1 MAAHL
6 EHQYDEAEVKAIA
19 EQYNISEGQARQ
31 KIYQRKYNEQYRT
44 EHRQER
50 IRYLR
55 EYRERRERN
64 GGRCL
69 LKSCKEV

>member
-31 KIYQRKYNEQYRT
+31 KIYQRKYNKQYRT

-50 IRYLR
+50 IKYLR
-55 EYRERRERN
+55 EYRERREQN

-69 LKSCKEV
+69 LKSCEKI